1 MLGAM
6 RARICALIVL
16 AAGCKP
22 TVQSSELEADL
33 SQRVTAMGLHATKV
47 TCPGGVEARPGQAFT
62 CQITLGAKTYA
73 LDVTI
78 TGVDKAKAKADFTT
92 AWHDGPAVQTAKEE
106 ALLGGAL
113 TKDLGGA
120 VALHCGDEPL
130 AFLDSAYKLHCTLA
144 ARDVKTK
151 ATFGFDAKTLDA
163 TDWHLDP
170 PLIAK
175 AKIEAV
181 LTPAVH
187 EKLPD
192 DVVIDCGPAPFMLRP
207 ADGVLTCKATRGA
220 ETAALEIEVDDNLN
234 VKRWEIAKP

>member
-1 MLGAM
+1 MLSAM
-6 RARICALIVL
+6 RARICALIIL

-22 TVQSSELEADL
+22 TVRSSELEADL
-33 SQRVTAMGLHATKV
+33 GQRVTAMGLQATKV
-47 TCPGGVEARPGQAFT
+47 ACPSGVEAKPGQVFT

-78 TGVDKAKAKADFTT
+78 TSVDKAKGKADFNT

-106 ALLGGAL
+106 ALLAGAL

-130 AFLDSAYKLHCTLA
+130 AFLDSAYKLHCTLTA
-144 ARDVKTK
+144 GDVKTK

-170 PLIAK
+170 PLVAK

-181 LTPAVH
+181 LAPAVH
-187 EKLPD
+187 EKVPD
-192 DVVIDCGPAPFMLRP
+192 DVVIDCGPAPFLLRP

-220 ETAALEIEVDDNLN
+220 ETAALKIEVDADLQ
-234 VKRWEIAKP
+234 VKHWELAKP